1 MKSPF
6 LKVLLVFVGLA
17 GFSGLFSSADS
28 RNTASIRP
36 IPAITQAKIPQ
47 PTPTTATL
55 ADAEVAIT
63 QPGIQAEPK
72 TSPSPTPTA
81 QLETKPVD
89 DTDAAGLNEPKQ
101 TTNAKTTQENELSQ
115 AVEDE
120 PQSRLSLFAESLS
133 SSKSA
138 QDQST
143 INENNLNG
151 TLVINKIDLTSGI
164 VTVPVVDN
172 RWPVEDLGQ
181 DVGLLQG
188 GGRFPQDEKA
198 MIFAGHATTFWPIKG
213 PFAGIDKLLPN
224 DEIVYIHNNDK
235 YTYQISRLIWAEPD
249 QINIL
254 DSDNGDQII
263 LVTCGQYNYYEG
275 SFERRLVVLADLID
289 VQPISFN

>member
-6 LKVLLVFVGLA
+6 LKILLVFVGLA
-17 GFSGLFSSADS
+17 GFSGLFSNADS
-28 RNTASIRP
+28 RDTASNQP
-36 IPAITQAKIPQ
+36 IPAVTHTEIPL
-47 PTPTTATL
+47 PTPTMATL

-63 QPGIQAEPK
+63 QPSNQAEPK
-72 TSPSPTPTA
+72 TSPSPIPTA
-81 QLETKPVD
+81 PLETKSVD
-89 DTDAAGLNEPKQ
+89 DTVAAGLTEPKQ
-101 TTNAKTTQENELSQ
+101 TTNAKTTQENEPLQ
-115 AVEDE
+115 AVQDE
-120 PQSRLSLFAESLS
+120 SQSRLSLFAESITT
-133 SSKSA
+133 SKSA

-143 INENNLNG
+143 NNENSVDN
-151 TLVINKIDLTSGI
+151 TLVINKIDLTSTI

-188 GGRFPQDEKA
+188 GGRFPKDEKA
-198 MIFAGHATTFWPIKG
+198 MIFAGHVTTFWPIKG